1 MSTQNDTLL
10 PDLKYQD
17 CPCAGRNLD
26 KLVQPAILAVLASE
40 EAHGYILVQR
50 LMEMP
55 MFRGQ
60 KPDATGVY
68 RYLRQMEERELVTS
82 KWDTSKAGPAKRVYG
97 LTEEGRSCLAHWIDT
112 LSAYHDALGELLEV
126 TRTAITEENT

>member
-1 MSTQNDTLL
+1 MAIQNDALL

-17 CPCAGRNLD
+17 CACAGRNLD

-40 EAHGYILVQR
+40 DAHGYVIVQR
-50 LMEMP
+50 LTEMP

-60 KPDATGVY
+60 KPDPTGVY
-68 RYLRQMEERELVTS
+68 RYLRQMEDRELVTS
-82 KWDTSKAGPAKRVYG
+82 KWDTSEAGPAKRIYG
-97 LTEEGRSCLAHWIDT
+97 ITEEGCSCLTRWMET

-126 TRTAITEENT
+126 TRKAIE